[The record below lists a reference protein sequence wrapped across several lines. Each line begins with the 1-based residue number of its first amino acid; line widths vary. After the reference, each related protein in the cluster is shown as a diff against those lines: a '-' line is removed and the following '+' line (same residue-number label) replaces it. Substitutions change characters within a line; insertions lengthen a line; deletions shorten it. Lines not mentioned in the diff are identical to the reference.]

1 MEFADGMTV
10 GIDLGTSNSA
20 LAYLN
25 DDGEPVLVRDE
36 SGHDITPSVVRFSGA
51 AEVEVGHL
59 DPDDIDNPD
68 DIIIAVKRQMGTQE
82 VIREVDGQ
90 ELRPEFI
97 SALILRKL
105 KQAAET
111 GLGPVANAVISVPYY
126 FNDPCR
132 RATKDAGEI
141 AGLNVVDI
149 INEPTAAT
157 LAYAW
162 ICGELGRTE
171 VFSSEKKILV
181 YDLGGGTFDATLV
194 RYTPTDFQVIGTDG
208 DTFLGG
214 LDWTKRIVDIV
225 SEKFIDR
232 FDVDPR
238 DDPYVLLHLTQQCDV
253 AKHELSTE
261 PATSIT
267 LYYDDTELRVVIRR
281 EEFERRSADLLQ
293 RTRDTVE
300 LLLGNCQVDPS
311 ELHETILIGGS
322 TMLPAVGKMLEEVT
336 GRQPSRRLDP
346 QRAVAQG
353 AAVHAAIL
361 EARHRQGKGQVAE
374 ALLKRLRSVRSED
387 VNSHSL
393 GIELTDPRD
402 KTVKTNH
409 IMIPRNSKLPSNKHQ
424 RFKTNVSNPEG
435 IRIRLLEGESPDA
448 AACTIV
454 GECRIT
460 ELPPTLPAG
469 SPVEVTYEYDANR
482 TINVSAKEL
491 TGGNAAS
498 VRIVWDAA
506 EGMTSADDLRQVAD
520 DYDVR

>member
-1 MEFADGMTV
+1 MEFADGLTV

-20 LAYLN
+20 IAYLN
-25 DDGEPVLVRDE
+25 ADGEPVLLPDE
-36 SGHDITPSVVRFSGA
+36 SGYDITPSIVRFTGGQD
-51 AEVEVGHL
+51 VEVGHL
-59 DPDDIDNPD
+59 DPDDIADPD
-68 DIIIAVKRQMGTQE
+68 DVLVAVKRQMGTQD
-82 VIREVDGQ
+82 VVREVDGQ
-90 ELRPEFI
+90 QLRPEFI

-105 KQAAET
+105 KQAAEANI
-111 GLGPVANAVISVPYY
+111 GPVANAVISVPYY

-132 RATKDAGEI
+132 RATRDAGEI

-225 SEKFIDR
+225 SDKFIQR

-238 DDPYVLLHLTQQCDV
+238 DDPYVMLHLTAQCDV
-253 AKHELSTE
+253 AKHELSVKQS
-261 PATSIT
+261 TSVT
-267 LYYDDTELRVVIRR
+267 LYYDDTELNVSISRKDFHQRT
-281 EEFERRSADLLQ
+281 ADLLQ

-300 LLLGNCQVDPS
+300 LLLANCQTDVS

-322 TMLPAVGKMLEEVT
+322 TAIPAVSDMLEEVT
-336 GRQPSRRLDP
+336 GRRPSTRLDP
-346 QRAVAQG
+346 ERAVAQG

-361 EARHRQGKGQVAE
+361 EARYRKESTVADS
-374 ALLKRLRSVRSED
+374 LLKRLRSVRAED

-393 GIELTDPRD
+393 GIELTDPTDR
-402 KTVKTNH
+402 TQKTNH
-409 IMIPRNSKLPSNKHQ
+409 IMIPRNSQLPSNKRQ
-424 RFKTNVSNPEG
+424 RFKTNKANPEG
-435 IRIRLLEGESPDA
+435 IRIRLLEGESSEA
-448 AACTIV
+448 SACTVV

-460 ELPPTLPAG
+460 GLPQDLPAG
-469 SPVEVTYEYDANR
+469 SPVEVTYQYDVNR
-482 TINVSAKEL
+482 HINVYAKEL
-491 TGGNAAS
+491 TGGNEAS
-498 VRIVWDAA
+498 VRIVWDSADSL
-506 EGMTSADDLRQVAD
+506 TSAEDLQQVAD
-520 DYDVR
+520 AYAVH